1 MYALAVLGTNRH
13 NGPRGTNA
21 ATASVIINW
30 DGVMRADKAKVINE
44 IWDDAR
50 IESFLNK
57 EPMGDEPAEFSQLL
71 FAYRSM
77 RVGDFELFL
86 QRFKD
91 AGGDINTTNKAGQRL
106 RDIVASHQK
115 SADFLAL
122 LDD

>member
-1 MYALAVLGTNRH
+1 
-13 NGPRGTNA
+13 
-21 ATASVIINW
+21 
-30 DGVMRADKAKVINE
+30 MRADKAKVINE

-91 AGGDINTTNKAGQRL
+91 TGGDINTTNKAGQRL
-106 RDIVASHQK
+106 RNIVASHQK

>member
-1 MYALAVLGTNRH
+1 
-13 NGPRGTNA
+13 
-21 ATASVIINW
+21 
-30 DGVMRADKAKVINE
+30 MRADKAKVINE

-50 IESFLNK
+50 IDSFLNK

-77 RVGDFELFL
+77 RVGDFKLFL

-91 AGGDINTTNKAGQRL
+91 AGGDINATNNDGQRL
-106 RDIVASHQK
+106 RDIIASHQK

>member
-13 NGPRGTNA
+13 NGLHVTDA

-30 DGVMRADKAKVINE
+30 NRVMRADKATVINE

-50 IESFLNK
+50 IDSFLNK

>member
-1 MYALAVLGTNRH
+1 
-13 NGPRGTNA
+13 
-21 ATASVIINW
+21 
-30 DGVMRADKAKVINE
+30 MRADKAKVINE

-50 IESFLNK
+50 IDSFLNK
-57 EPMGDEPAEFSQLL
+57 EPMGDEPAGFSQLL

-91 AGGDINTTNKAGQRL
+91 AGGDINATNKTGQRL
-106 RDIVASHQK
+106 RDIASHQK

>member
-1 MYALAVLGTNRH
+1 MDKGH
-13 NGPRGTNA
+13 RGTDA

-57 EPMGDEPAEFSQLL
+57 ESMGDEPAEFSQLL

-91 AGGDINTTNKAGQRL
+91 AGGDINATNKIGQRL

>member
-1 MYALAVLGTNRH
+1 MDQGH
-13 NGPRGTNA
+13 RGTDA
-21 ATASVIINW
+21 ATASDITNW
-30 DGVMRADKAKVINE
+30 NIVMRADKAKVINE
-44 IWDDAR
+44 IWDGAHIDR
-50 IESFLNK
+50 FLNK
-57 EPMGDEPAEFSQLL
+57 EPLGDEPAEFSQLL

-91 AGGDINTTNKAGQRL
+91 AGSDINTTNKAGQRL

>member
-13 NGPRGTNA
+13 NGPRGTDA
-21 ATASVIINW
+21 AKASVIINW